1 MRLSQIRDFI
11 SIVEAGSIRAAA
23 RSRGVSQPT
32 MTKSMRRLEEELRVR
47 LVQRTTQGIVPT
59 PAGRAF
65 LARARAVQAEL
76 RKADEELAQLAGER
90 GGTAAFG
97 VSATAALLVPDALAR
112 FRRQHP
118 GAYVRIVEGAVQA
131 LLPLLRDETLDF
143 VLGPKVPGT
152 GKTDPQFKSRPLFR
166 LPLVVAGRRGHP
178 LRAAR
183 SLRELADAPWLLFS
197 ASGWPGAMLE
207 RAFTAA
213 GLPRPRS
220 LVQCESYA
228 AAIQLLA
235 GTDTLGLVPP
245 QQLADPVGGALLQE
259 IAVADP
265 LPSVAFVMFMRADVP
280 LTPVAAAMAASITAV
295 ARQLARAG

>member
-1 MRLSQIRDFI
+1 MRLSQLRDFI

-23 RSRGVSQPT
+23 RSRDVSQPT
-32 MTKSMRRLEEELRVR
+32 MTKSMRRLEEELGVR
-47 LVQRTTQGIVPT
+47 LVQRTRQGIVPT
-59 PAGRAF
+59 AAGKAF
-65 LARARAVQAEL
+65 FARARAVQAEL

-97 VSATAALLVPDALAR
+97 VSATAALLIPEALVR
-112 FRRQHP
+112 FRGQHP

-131 LLPLLRDETLDF
+131 LLPLVRDETLDF
-143 VLGPKVPGT
+143 VLGPKVP

-183 SLRELADAPWLLFS
+183 SLRQLAGAPWLLFS

-228 AAIQLLA
+228 AAIDQLV

-245 QQLADPVGGALLQE
+245 QQLSEPIGRGLLQE
-259 IAVADP
+259 IPVTEP
-265 LPSVAFVMFMRADVP
+265 LPPVSFVMLIRADVP
-280 LTPVAAAMAASITAV
+280 LTPVAAAMAAAITV
-295 ARQLARAG
+295 AARRLTRSA